1 MEIALSSERLLLK
14 QMNIA
19 DAQDMFILNSD
30 PEVIQYTGD
39 VMFNSVDDALNLLK
53 NYDQY
58 IKYKM
63 GRLSLFDKVSG
74 EYIGWCGLKYLED
87 RDQVD
92 IGYRLLKKHWGK
104 GYATEAS
111 RVCLDYG
118 FNTLGLEEIIGSAML
133 ANPASINV
141 FKKLGMKYD
150 TDEPCGDQPGVI
162 YKIKKSEWK

>member
-1 MEIALSSERLLLK
+1 MGIALSSERLFLRE
-14 QMNIA
+14 MNLS
-19 DAQDMFILNSD
+19 DAGNLFLLNSTT
-30 PEVIQYTGD
+30 EVIQYTGD
-39 VMFNSVDDALNLLK
+39 VMFKSIDDALNLLK

-58 IKYKM
+58 TKYKM
-63 GRLSLFDKVSG
+63 GRLSLFDKTSD
-74 EYIGWCGLKYLED
+74 EYIGWCGLKYLEE

-104 GYATEAS
+104 GYATEAA

-118 FNTLGLEEIIGSAML
+118 FNTLNLKEIIGTAML
-133 ANPASINV
+133 ENTASINV

-150 TDEPCGDQPGVI
+150 TDEPCGGMPGVI

>member
-1 MEIALSSERLLLK
+1 MEIALSSERLYLK
-14 QMNIA
+14 QMNVA
-19 DAQDMFILNSD
+19 DAQNMFILNSD

-39 VMFNSVDDALNLLK
+39 VMFTSVEDALNLIN

-58 IKYKM
+58 EKYKM

-87 RDQVD
+87 RNQVD

-104 GYATEAS
+104 GYATEAA

-118 FNTLGLEEIIGSAML
+118 FNTLNLKEIIATAML
-133 ANPASINV
+133 ENPASINI
-141 FKKLGMKYD
+141 FRKLGMKYD
-150 TDEPCGDQPGVI
+150 IEEPCGGKPGVI

>member
-1 MEIALSSERLLLK
+1 MEITLSSERLILK
-14 QMNIA
+14 QMNLA

-39 VMFNSVDDALNLLK
+39 VMFHNVEDALNLLK

-58 IKYKM
+58 TKYKM
-63 GRLSLFDKVSG
+63 GRLSLFDKLTG
-74 EYIGWCGLKYLED
+74 EYIGWCGLKYLEE

-104 GYATEAS
+104 GYATESA

-118 FNTLGLEEIIGSAML
+118 FNTLNLEEIIGSAML
-133 ANPASINV
+133 ENPASINV

-150 TDEPCGDQPGVI
+150 TDEPCGGKPGVI

>member
-1 MEIALSSERLLLK
+1 MEITLSSERLLLK
-14 QMNIA
+14 QMNIT

-30 PEVIQYTGD
+30 SEVIQYTGD
-39 VMFNSVDDALNLLK
+39 VMFTSVDDALNLLK

-58 IKYKM
+58 TKYKM
-63 GRLSLFDKVSG
+63 GRLSLFDKVTG
-74 EYIGWCGLKYLED
+74 EYIGWCGLKYLEE

-104 GYATEAS
+104 GYATEAA
-111 RVCLDYG
+111 RICLDYG
-118 FNTLGLEEIIGSAML
+118 FNTLNLEEIIGTAML
-133 ANPASINV
+133 ENPASINV

-150 TDEPCGDQPGVI
+150 TDEPCGGKPGVI